1 MSLLEQLTAAFV
13 EEPDIDELGV
23 IFPLPDSP
31 DHAPATA
38 EAPARAAPKDPDAGW
53 IVLQGRKL
61 GVSVHHLKRLYRE
74 ARAAFWPCLAVYR
87 QEGSALL
94 AQQVLACS
102 RGMLLVNADHAT
114 AW

>member
-1 MSLLEQLTAAFV
+1 MSLLEQLTAAFN
-13 EEPDIDELGV
+13 EEPNIDELGV

-31 DHAPATA
+31 D
-38 EAPARAAPKDPDAGW
+38 AASAKDLDEGW

-74 ARAAFWPCLAVYR
+74 ARAAFWPCLAAYR
-87 QEGSALL
+87 QQGSAEL

-102 RGMLLVNADHAT
+102 RGVLLVNADHAT